1 MLLIVPPCA
10 LCRFSVT
17 LGSALSAALATWV
30 VNGGHSTLYYTW
42 GQYLQGHSPH
52 SLLQCYAD
60 MMTGEHGVLW
70 SLIEGPLVFIAT
82 DYITYWHHRVYHM
95 PFLYKVTHPLD

>member
-1 MLLIVPPCA
+1 M
-10 LCRFSVT
+10 T

-95 PFLYKVTHPLD
+95 PFLYKVPHHARIVAFLT